1 MMCSLTR
8 EDGVAPYALQLKVQL
23 QLLQLPLKQHCNTA
37 TLLPGIKGPDVVVGL
52 GVGVGGGTRR
62 NRFRNQNNKK
72 ASWAKSSLP
81 TQVKR
86 RRGGSGGMGCL
97 HSNRN
102 GYHYLYLLP
111 ISAQRLTVLAPSFGS
126 HQTGHKSMPE
136 WEMVARAGR

>member
-1 MMCSLTR
+1 MC
-8 EDGVAPYALQLKVQL
+8 EEIGDI
-23 QLLQLPLKQHCNTA
+23 
-37 TLLPGIKGPDVVVGL
+37 TLLPIERLIECAMVALAGRG
-52 GVGVGGGTRR
+52 
-62 NRFRNQNNKK
+62 
-72 ASWAKSSLP
+72 
-81 TQVKR
+81 
-86 RRGGSGGMGCL
+86 RGGSGGMGCL